1 LQAILEAVR
10 PSPSG
15 LAPAIAAWREAL
27 GVEFVVTERAA
38 CEAAQTTTFCT
49 DQKVPAILRPA
60 NREEV
65 QECLRIA
72 NRFGVPVYPVSS
84 GLNWGYGSRVPDAN
98 GCALLELMRMN
109 RIVDFREDLAYVTVE
124 PGVTQAQLYR
134 FLQERGSKLWM
145 DATGG
150 SPDSSLIGNTVE
162 RGFGHTPYGDHFA
175 SSCAYEIVLPNG
187 DFMETGFARFGNAQ
201 AAECYA
207 WGTGPVLDGLFTQSN
222 FGIVTRMTVWLMPA
236 PEYFQAFYFRV
247 DDDNALAEVV
257 NALRPLRMNGT
268 LRSAMHIA
276 NDYKVM
282 ASMRQYP
289 YEKTG
294 GQTPLRPEVMKT
306 FRKELSCGAWNGSGA
321 LYGTRRQVSEAR
333 RLVKRALA
341 GKVNKIQF
349 LDDFLLKVASRFAK
363 PLGALTGWDLSG
375 ALELV
380 VPVYGLT
387 KGIPTSRPLQS
398 CYWRHPSIP
407 AKFAAGK
414 FDLDAGD
421 CGLFWCAPVAPADG
435 EHTQAVVRIVYDVV
449 LSGGFE
455 PMLTITLLTERSASC
470 VVSIAYDRRVPGED
484 EKAQACYQILLKT
497 LAQRGYYSY
506 RLGIQGMKQMEGAE
520 GYNRFVRE
528 LKNTIDPNNIL
539 SPGRYSPPSAG

>member
-1 LQAILEAVR
+1 
-10 PSPSG
+10 
-15 LAPAIAAWREAL
+15 
-27 GVEFVVTERAA
+27 
-38 CEAAQTTTFCT
+38 
-49 DQKVPAILRPA
+49 
-60 NREEV
+60 
-65 QECLRIA
+65 
-72 NRFGVPVYPVSS
+72 
-84 GLNWGYGSRVPDAN
+84 
-98 GCALLELMRMN
+98 M
-109 RIVDFREDLAYVTVE
+109 TVE

-134 FLQERGSKLWM
+134 FLQERKSKLWM

-175 SSCAYEIVLPNG
+175 NSCAYEVVLPTG
-187 DFMETGFARFGNAQ
+187 DLMETGFARFGNAQ
-201 AAECYA
+201 AAETYR

-222 FGIVTRMTVWLMPA
+222 FGIVTRMTIWLMPA

-247 DDDNALAEVV
+247 DDDRALSDVV

-294 GQTPLRPEVMKT
+294 GQTPLRPETMKT

-321 LYGTRRQVSEAR
+321 LYGTRRQVAEAR

-349 LDDFLLKVASRFAK
+349 LDDFMLKVASRFAK
-363 PLGALTGWDLSG
+363 PLGAMTGWDLSG

-380 VPVYGLT
+380 GPVYGLT
-387 KGIPTSRPLQS
+387 KGIPTSHSLKS
-398 CYWRHPSIP
+398 CYWRHRSVP
-407 AKFAAGK
+407 AENAKLN
-414 FDLDAGD
+414 LDAGD
-421 CGLFWCAPVAPADG
+421 CGLFWCAPVAPANG
-435 EHTQAVVRIVYDVV
+435 EHIEAVVRTVYDVL

-470 VVSIAYDRRVPGED
+470 VVSMTYDRRVPGED
-484 EKAQACYQILLKT
+484 EKAQACYQRLLRT
-497 LAQRGYYSY
+497 LAQQGYHSY
-506 RLGIQGMKQMEGAE
+506 RLGIQGMEQLRGAE

-528 LKNTIDPNNIL
+528 LKNSIDPNHIL
-539 SPGRYSPPSAG
+539 SPGRYCTPSSG

>member
-1 LQAILEAVR
+1 MQAILEAR
-10 PSPSG
+10 RSG
-15 LAPAIAAWREAL
+15 SQGLEGAIPAWKDAL
-27 GVEFVVTERAA
+27 GDEFVVTELATLQ
-38 CEAAQTTTFCT
+38 AAQTTTFYT
-49 DQKVPAILRPA
+49 QQRIPVILQPG
-60 NREEV
+60 NREQV

-72 NRFGVPVYPVSS
+72 NRFHIPVYPVSS
-84 GLNWGYGSRVPDAN
+84 GLNWGYGSKVPDTD
-98 GCALLELMRMN
+98 GCALMELRRMN
-109 RIVDFREDLAYVTVE
+109 RIVDFHEDLGYVTVE
-124 PGVTQAQLYR
+124 PGVTQAQLYG
-134 FLQERGSKLWM
+134 FLQERKSKLWM

-150 SPDSSLIGNTVE
+150 SPESSLIGNTVE

-175 SSCAYEIVLPNG
+175 SSCAYEVVLPTG
-187 DFMETGFARFGNAQ
+187 DLMETGFARFRNSQSAQ
-201 AAECYA
+201 CYR
-207 WGTGPVLDGLFTQSN
+207 WGMGPVLDGLFTQSN
-222 FGIVTRMTVWLMPA
+222 FGIVTRMTIWLMPA

-247 DDDNALAEVV
+247 DDDEGLADVV

-289 YEKTG
+289 YEKTA
-294 GQTPLRPEVMKT
+294 GQTPLRPEVMRT

-321 LYGTRRQVSEAR
+321 LYGTRRQVAEAR

-341 GKVNKIQF
+341 GKADKIQF
-349 LDDFLLKVASRFAK
+349 LDDFMLKIASRFAK
-363 PLGALTGWDLSG
+363 PLGRLTGWDLSG

-380 VPVYGLT
+380 GPVYGLT
-387 KGIPTSRPLQS
+387 KGIPTSHALKS
-398 CYWRHPSIP
+398 CYWRHSSNPEKLTG
-407 AKFAAGK
+407 AKLN
-414 FDLDAGD
+414 LDAGD

-435 EHTQAVVRIVYDVV
+435 EHTEAVVRIAYDVI

-470 VVSIAYDRRVPGED
+470 VVSMAYDRRVPGED
-484 EKAQACYQILLKT
+484 EKALACYQMLLTT

-506 RLGIQGMKQMEGAE
+506 RLGIRGMEQMNGAG
-520 GYNRFVRE
+520 GYNRFVRD

-539 SPGRYSPPSAG
+539 SPGRYNPPSVG